1 MLSRTADNLFWVS
14 RYLER
19 ADFLA
24 RLIEASSRIAA
35 MPKTYVSVQDEWQSV
50 LIASGADETFYE
62 HFSSPDEANVI
73 AYLAFDPRNASS
85 IRNCIEFGRTNARA
99 VRTALTTEM
108 WEGINSAWLELKKF
122 EAVYKEL
129 GRIDREELIKFLDYV
144 KKTSSLYDG
153 YAYRT
158 MLRNDAYYFSRLG
171 VYIERA
177 DNTARV
183 LDVKYHVLLPE
194 QEAVGGSVDYFQWTA
209 ILRSV
214 SALTAYHWVYRES
227 IKPWN
232 VADLLILRPEMP
244 RSLLSCS
251 DNIVRFLDAIGN
263 QYGRQGPA
271 QRHARNMK
279 RRLESGSIKDVFQAG
294 LHEFVEDFV
303 TDNNRLGSEISEQYL
318 LG

>member
-1 MLSRTADNLFWVS
+1 MLARTADNLYWVS

-35 MPKTYVSVQDEWQSV
+35 LPQAYASSQDEWQSV
-50 LIASGADETFYE
+50 LIASGADETFYD
-62 HFSSPDEANVI
+62 HFETPDEANVI
-73 AYLAFDPRNASS
+73 TYLAFDERNPSS

-108 WEGINSAWLELKKF
+108 WEGINSAWLELRKF
-122 EAVYKEL
+122 EAVHKEL
-129 GRIDREELIKFLDYV
+129 GRVDREELIRFLDYV

-153 YAYRT
+153 LAYRT

-232 VADLLILRPEMP
+232 VADLLILRMEMP
-244 RSLLSCS
+244 RSLLSCY

-263 QYGRQGPA
+263 QYGRQGQS

-279 RRLESGSIKDVFQAG
+279 RRLESASIKDVFQSG
-294 LHEFVEDFV
+294 LHEFVDAFV
-303 TDNNRLGSEISEQYL
+303 TDNNRLGAEITEQYL
-318 LG
+318 IG

>member
-24 RLIEASSRIAA
+24 RLIEASSRISAL
-35 MPKTYVSVQDEWQSV
+35 PKAYSAKQDEWESV
-50 LIASGADETFYE
+50 LIASGADETFYDHLE
-62 HFSSPDEANVI
+62 TANEANVL
-73 AYLAFDPRNASS
+73 AYLAFDERNASS
-85 IRNCIEFGRTNARA
+85 IRNCIEFARTNARA
-99 VRTALTTEM
+99 VRTALTVEM
-108 WEGINSAWLELKKF
+108 WESINSAWLELKRF
-122 EAVYKEL
+122 ESNYKAL
-129 GRIDREELIKFLDYV
+129 GRIDREELIRFLDFV
-144 KKTSSLYDG
+144 KTTSSLYDG

-171 VYIERA
+171 VYVERA

-214 SALTAYHWVYRES
+214 SALTAYHWVFRES

-232 VADLLILRPEMP
+232 VADLLILRPQMP
-244 RSLLSCS
+244 RSLISCY

-263 QYGRQGPA
+263 EYGRHGQA
-271 QRHARNMK
+271 QRHARNLK
-279 RRLESGSIKDVFQAG
+279 RRLENASIREVFQNG
-294 LHEFVEDFV
+294 LHEFVESFV
-303 TDNNRLGSEISEQYL
+303 NDNNQLGAEIAEQYL
-318 LG
+318 IG

>member
-1 MLSRTADNLFWVS
+1 MLSRTADNLYWVS

-24 RLIEASSRIAA
+24 RLIEASSRISAL
-35 MPKTYVSVQDEWQSV
+35 PKAYSAKQDEWESV
-50 LIASGADETFYE
+50 LIASGADETFYDHLE
-62 HFSSPDEANVI
+62 TADEANVL
-73 AYLAFDPRNASS
+73 AYLAFDERNASS
-85 IRNCIEFGRTNARA
+85 IRNCIEFARTNARA
-99 VRTALTTEM
+99 VRTALTVEM
-108 WEGINSAWLELKKF
+108 WESINSAWLELKKF
-122 EAVYKEL
+122 ESNYKSL
-129 GRIDREELIKFLDYV
+129 GRIDREELIRFLDFV
-144 KKTSSLYDG
+144 KTTSSLYDG

-171 VYIERA
+171 VYVERA

-214 SALTAYHWVYRES
+214 SALTAYHWVFRES

-232 VADLLILRPEMP
+232 VADLLILRPQMP
-244 RSLLSCS
+244 RSLISCY

-263 QYGRQGPA
+263 EYGRHGQA
-271 QRHARNMK
+271 QRHARNLK
-279 RRLESGSIKDVFQAG
+279 RRLENASIREVFQNG
-294 LHEFVEDFV
+294 LHEFVESFV
-303 TDNNRLGSEISEQYL
+303 NDNNQLGAEIAEQYL
-318 LG
+318 IG

>member
-1 MLSRTADNLFWVS
+1 MLARTADNLYWVS

-24 RLIEASSRIAA
+24 RLIEASSRISAL
-35 MPKTYVSVQDEWQSV
+35 PKTFATAQDEWQSV

-62 HFSSPDEANVI
+62 HMSTADEANII
-73 AYLAFDPRNASS
+73 AYLAFDPRNPSS
-85 IRNCIEFGRTNARA
+85 IRNCIEFGRANARA
-99 VRTALTTEM
+99 VRTALTVEM
-108 WEGINSAWLELKKF
+108 WESINSAWLELKKF
-122 EAVYKEL
+122 EAVHKTL
-129 GRIDREELIKFLDYV
+129 GRIDREELIKFLDFV
-144 KKTSSLYDG
+144 KTTSSLFDG
-153 YAYRT
+153 LGYRT

-194 QEAVGGSVDYFQWTA
+194 QETVGGSVDYFQWTT

-232 VADLLILRPEMP
+232 IADLLILRQEMP
-244 RSLLSCS
+244 RSLSSCY

-263 QYGRQGPA
+263 EYGRQGPA
-271 QRHARNMK
+271 QRHARNVK
-279 RRLESGSIKDVFQAG
+279 RRLESASIKEIFQSG
-294 LHEFVEDFV
+294 MHEFVEAFV
-303 TDNNRLGSEISEQYL
+303 TENNRLGEEIAEQYL
-318 LG
+318 IG

>member
-1 MLSRTADNLFWVS
+1 MQA
-14 RYLER
+14 
-19 ADFLA
+19 
-24 RLIEASSRIAA
+24 
-35 MPKTYVSVQDEWQSV
+35 
-50 LIASGADETFYE
+50 
-62 HFSSPDEANVI
+62 
-73 AYLAFDPRNASS
+73 
-85 IRNCIEFGRTNARA
+85 
-99 VRTALTTEM
+99 
-108 WEGINSAWLELKKF
+108 
-122 EAVYKEL
+122 L
-129 GRIDREELIKFLDYV
+129 GRLDREELIRFLEFV
-144 KKTSSLYDG
+144 KMTSSLYDG

-214 SALTAYHWVYRES
+214 SAYTAYHWVYRES

-244 RSLLSCS
+244 RSLLSCY

-263 QYGRQGPA
+263 QYGRHGAA
-271 QRHARNMK
+271 QRHARNVK
-279 RRLESGSIKDVFQAG
+279 RRLENASIKEIFQTG
-294 LHEFVEDFV
+294 LHEFVDILR
-303 TDNNRLGSEISEQYL
+303 D
-318 LG
+318 